1 MKVEKLNY
9 TLNTNNKQQI
19 TKQKGFGNN
28 AQTQMELPKQSW
40 ETSGSVGITD
50 KKMSV
55 PLRNVYF
62 SGKMSKASKTP
73 YAVISFGGN
82 NKNQQIVITA
92 EMKPYAAK
100 GGVAT
105 VVDDYKNMF
114 DEGKD
119 NQKVMIMPYYNGR
132 RQLEEKNDVKTS
144 KWNGDVKVNK
154 FPQGTKDAKGN
165 DISDRFYFTNV
176 KLSETSVD
184 KIIKDNKYKLLEEVA
199 LDKIEMGDKEYDIGL
214 YRVEGTNHYM
224 VNTLP
229 TARMR
234 EAYETNIGG
243 YSSDGGE
250 NIPDVFEADDYA
262 VFCKA
267 TVKLL
272 PQIKEYYEFG
282 DKDNQTK
289 ITGKQA
295 FDPYAI
301 LCNDAQTA
309 YIKQ

>member
-1 MKVEKLNY
+1 M
-9 TLNTNNKQQI
+9 
-19 TKQKGFGNN
+19 
-28 AQTQMELPKQSW
+28 
-40 ETSGSVGITD
+40 
-50 KKMSV
+50 
-55 PLRNVYF
+55 R
-62 SGKMSKASKTP
+62 
-73 YAVISFGGN
+73 
-82 NKNQQIVITA
+82 
-92 EMKPYAAK
+92 PYAAK

-132 RQLEEKNDVKTS
+132 RQLEEKNGVKTS

-165 DISDRFYFTNV
+165 DIGDRFYFTNV

-184 KIIKDNKYKLLEEVA
+184 NIIKDNKYQLLEEVA

-272 PQIKEYYEFG
+272 PQIKEYYKFD
-282 DKDNQTK
+282 DKDNPTK

-309 YIKQ
+309 YIPHYVSQEHENNNEYFKTMNINYVVHNAGEGYIGRTSLKKNGC